1 MPPKAAPSA
10 ASALA
15 LETAAAPKPLQLA
28 GSAVGEAG
36 SKDALARLTRAMTEL
51 KSLSAEPILHRAVAA
66 IQAEDWMKA
75 GDLIAQGLERDREN
89 GFGWYLMGIVRER
102 LGDFAES
109 ILAYEKA
116 LTLIPEHAEV
126 ANDLGR
132 LASRMGMKAEAEKLF
147 EHFLAIYP
155 NHPEALN
162 NLACVIRDQFRY
174 EEAIDVLRPAIVNAP
189 ENSLLWNTMG
199 TVVAEQ
205 GDFPN
210 ADVFFQEA
218 LRLDPNFFRARF
230 NRGNARLAL
239 GDNEGALEA
248 VEGALTQVR
257 SEDERQM
264 MLLSRSLILLNLG
277 RVGEGWDAYEARLH
291 PNFHDCTHFLFE
303 RPRWQPGVDLK
314 GKRILV
320 LGEQGLGDEVL
331 FSNVLPDVIAAIGDE
346 SLLTLAVE
354 PRLVP
359 LYRRTYPKARV
370 EGHSTYIVATK
381 TIRYVPALLDELEGI
396 DYWAPIASL
405 LREFRR
411 NLDAF
416 PARRGFMTPDADRVA
431 HWRKVL
437 EDQAPAGPKIGL
449 LWKSAINRDA
459 RHRFFSPFDHW
470 APVLKAKGAV
480 FVNLQYG
487 DCSAE
492 IAQAERD
499 LGVKIWTPP
508 GIDLKQDLDDVAA
521 LCCAMDLVLGFSNA
535 TLNIAAACGA
545 PTWLISTPGAWPRL
559 GTARYPWYPQVRTF
573 TTAAYRA
580 WGPIM
585 EAVGEAL
592 QDFLAER

>member
-1 MPPKAAPSA
+1 MLPKAAPSA

-15 LETAAAPKPLQLA
+15 LETAGAPQPLKLA
-28 GSAVGEAG
+28 GEAVGQAG
-36 SKDALARLTRAMTEL
+36 SKDALARLTSAMAEL
-51 KSLSAEPILHRAVAA
+51 KSMAAQPILNRAVAA
-66 IQAEDWMKA
+66 IQAEDWTRA
-75 GDLIAQGLERDREN
+75 GELVSQALERDKDS
-89 GFGWYLMGIVRER
+89 GFGWYLLAIVRER

-109 ILAYEKA
+109 ILAYETA
-116 LTLIPEHAEV
+116 LRLIPEHAEV

-147 EHFLAIYP
+147 QHFLKIYP

-174 EEAIDVLRPAIVNAP
+174 EEAIEVLRPAIVGAP
-189 ENSLLWNTMG
+189 ENTLLWNTMG

-205 GDFPN
+205 GDFQN

-218 LRLDPNFFRARF
+218 LRLDPTFFRARF
-230 NRGNARLAL
+230 NLGNARLAL
-239 GDNEGALEA
+239 GDSEGALEA
-248 VEGALTQVR
+248 CEGALGQVK

-264 MLLSRSLILLNLG
+264 MLLSRALILLNLG
-277 RVGEGWDAYEARLH
+277 RPGEGWDGYEARLH
-291 PNFHDCTHFLFE
+291 PRFGDCTHFLFE
-303 RPRWQPGVDLK
+303 RPRWEPGVDLA
-314 GKRILV
+314 GKTILV
-320 LGEQGLGDEVL
+320 VGEQGLGDEVL
-331 FSNVLPDVIAAIGDE
+331 FSNVLPDLIARLGSE
-346 SLLTLAVE
+346 EGLVLAVE

-381 TIRYVPALLDELEGI
+381 TIRYVPALLNELDSI

-411 NLDAF
+411 DLDAF
-416 PARRGFMTPDADRVA
+416 PDRRGFLTADPARVA
-431 HWRKVL
+431 HWREVL
-437 EDQAPAGPKIGL
+437 KTAPAGPKVGL

-470 APVLKAKGAV
+470 APVLQAKDAC

-487 DCSAE
+487 DCAEE
-492 IAQAERD
+492 IAHAERT

-535 TLNIAAACGA
+535 TLNIAAACGV

-559 GTARYPWYPQVRTF
+559 GTQRYPWYPQVRTF
-573 TTAAYRA
+573 TTAVYRA
-580 WGPIM
+580 WEPIM
-585 EAVGEAL
+585 ASVGEAL
-592 QDFLAER
+592 QAFIAEH